1 MKLLI
6 TGSSGFI
13 GKYIVKKLISKKD
26 YQLTKVGRN
35 VNNDIVASLVDY
47 DTLKNKITGNY
58 DVIIHA
64 AGLAHI
70 LPDTKNSQELYN
82 KVNFIGTINLCKV
95 IGSLRVMPKLLI
107 YISTINV
114 YCTSKEQLNI
124 TENVDLD
131 PQTPSAISKMQAEKY
146 LLEWGHRN
154 KINILILRLP
164 LVVGSNPPGNLGK
177 MIKMIKF
184 GTYFSI
190 GGGRA
195 RKSMVLAEDVA
206 KLIAECPDVSG
217 IYNLTDGY
225 HPSFAE
231 LESMICE
238 QLKKPNP
245 FNMPLGFAKILGKI
259 GDLIPLFPV
268 NTDTINKITQDLT
281 FSDLK
286 ARHELGWNP
295 SRVIDKWKI

>member
-1 MKLLI
+1 MIFLL
-6 TGSSGFI
+6 TGSSGFL
-13 GKYIVKKLISKKD
+13 GKIVREKLTPNYKVLTLGRDKFHEFKVDDLINISYLPLLK
-26 YQLTKVGRN
+26 Q
-35 VNNDIVASLVDY
+35 DIDAVVH
-47 DTLKNKITGNY
+47 I
-58 DVIIHA
+58 

-70 LPDTKNSQELYN
+70 KLKKNQGNLKYDYVNYKGTKSLCEWIENSN
-82 KVNFIGTINLCKV
+82 SK
-95 IGSLRVMPKLLI
+95 PKFFI
-107 YISTINV
+107 YISSASV
-114 YCTSKEQLNI
+114 YGLDYGNQI
-124 TENVDLD
+124 TEDSPSNGK
-131 PQTPSAISKMQAEKY
+131 TPYAISKLKAEQY
-146 LLEWGHRN
+146 LLEWGKKLN
-154 KINILILRLP
+154 INVLILRLP

-177 MIKMIKF
+177 MINGIKR

-190 GGGRA
+190 AGGRA
-195 RKSMVLAEDVA
+195 RKSMVLADDVA
-206 KLIAECPDVSG
+206 ELIAACPDVNG

-238 QLKKPNP
+238 QLKKPKP
-245 FNMPLGFAKILGKI
+245 FNMPLGLAKILGKI